1 MSWTVVLVLS
11 LGAFLLKVFGF
22 VVIGDRKFPPQIEA
36 VIALIPAALL
46 CALIMKD
53 TFTAGHDLQIDA
65 RAVGLV
71 VAVLGV
77 WRKVPIWLV
86 IVLACAATGIT
97 RAIS

>member
-22 VVIGDRKFPPQIEA
+22 VVIGDRKFPPQVEA

-46 CALIMKD
+46 CALSMKD

>member
-1 MSWTVVLVLS
+1 M
-11 LGAFLLKVFGF
+11 
-22 VVIGDRKFPPQIEA
+22 
-36 VIALIPAALL
+36 
-46 CALIMKD
+46 
-53 TFTAGHDLQIDA
+53 

-86 IVLACAATGIT
+86 IVLACVATGIT